1 MKKDSAI
8 YCLLREFGPI
18 LSQAKL
24 AVQGAEAVN
33 LSLSH
38 RWALAPEQVP
48 ILMELERNTSI
59 SKEVELTGT
68 ELHRPAKRKVP
79 VISSNIA

>member
-8 YCLLREFGPI
+8 YCLLTEFGPI

-48 ILMELERNTSI
+48 ILMELGRNNFHFQGG
-59 SKEVELTGT
+59 GT
-68 ELHRPAKRKVP
+68 YWNGTRPAKRKVP
-79 VISSNIA
+79 SSNIA